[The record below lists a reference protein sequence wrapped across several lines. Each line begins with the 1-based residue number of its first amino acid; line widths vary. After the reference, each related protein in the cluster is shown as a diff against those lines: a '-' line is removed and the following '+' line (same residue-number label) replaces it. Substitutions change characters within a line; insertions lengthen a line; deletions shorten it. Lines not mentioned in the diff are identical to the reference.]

1 MSKKWK
7 RALFGGIGA
16 IMIALVV
23 TLGITGAFPDGMQ
36 AEKEEQ
42 KNVTKDE
49 QEIGETKGHGKDQD
63 QGQEQSQGQGK
74 NQGQGQSPGQGQ
86 GRGQSHGKDQEQG
99 QEQSQGQGQNQGQGQ
114 SQSQGQEQGQGPGQG
129 QSQGQGENQSPDK
142 GDGSGKESDEQI
154 QASAEDWDSYLEQQ
168 VQEGIQSIAQSG
180 AEVPSE
186 TQMRWATEDLY
197 NPIDIGPLPEVEPQ
211 WVYCNSRAVNGV
223 QQEEKAYIDQIASEM
238 VQGLRTP
245 EEAESVIAAYLEAQG
260 LPERLSY
267 FYGVRAYG
275 KDQFLLRNLERAS
288 VRGQEWMDTDFN
300 YIYYALYTE
309 GEYDEFGQL
318 YFYDWQVSF

>member
-7 RALFGGIGA
+7 RALYGGIGA

-36 AEKEEQ
+36 AKREEQ

-49 QEIGETKGHGKDQD
+49 QETGETKGQGKDQD
-63 QGQEQSQGQGK
+63 QGQG
-74 NQGQGQSPGQGQ
+74 
-86 GRGQSHGKDQEQG
+86 
-99 QEQSQGQGQNQGQGQ
+99 QSQGQGQGQSHGKYQEQSRGQSQSQGQGQ
-114 SQSQGQEQGQGPGQG
+114 SQSQGQEQSQGPGQSQG
-129 QSQGQGENQSPDK
+129 QGQGENQSPDK
-142 GDGSGKESDEQI
+142 EDGSGKESDEQI

-223 QQEEKAYIDQIASEM
+223 QQEEKVYIDQIASEM

>member
-36 AEKEEQ
+36 AEREEQ

-49 QEIGETKGHGKDQD
+49 QEIGETKGQGQDQD
-63 QGQEQSQGQGK
+63 QGQEQSQGQGQNSGQGR
-74 NQGQGQSPGQGQ
+74 NQGQGQSPGQG
-86 GRGQSHGKDQEQG
+86 
-99 QEQSQGQGQNQGQGQ
+99 QGQGQNQGQGQ

-129 QSQGQGENQSPDK
+129 QSQGQGENQSSDK

>member
-23 TLGITGAFPDGMQ
+23 TLGITGAFPDGKQ
-36 AEKEEQ
+36 AEKE
-42 KNVTKDE
+42 E
-49 QEIGETKGHGKDQD
+49 QEIGETKGQGKDQD
-63 QGQEQSQGQGK
+63 QGQDQKPGQGQSQGQGQ
-74 NQGQGQSPGQGQ
+74 NQVQGQGQGQSHGKYQEQ
-86 GRGQSHGKDQEQG
+86 SRGQS
-99 QEQSQGQGQNQGQGQ
+99 QNQGQGQ
-114 SQSQGQEQGQGPGQG
+114 SQSQGQEQGQGPSQG

>member
-49 QEIGETKGHGKDQD
+49 QEIGETKGQGQDQN
-63 QGQEQSQGQGK
+63 QGQEQSQGQGQNPGQGQ
-74 NQGQGQSPGQGQ
+74 NQGQGQSLGQG
-86 GRGQSHGKDQEQG
+86 K
-99 QEQSQGQGQNQGQGQ
+99 GQGQNQGQGQ

>member
-23 TLGITGAFPDGMQ
+23 TFGITGAFPDGMQ

-49 QEIGETKGHGKDQD
+49 QEIGETKGQGKDQE
-63 QGQEQSQGQGK
+63 QGQEQSQGQGQ
-74 NQGQGQSPGQGQ
+74 NQGQGQSPEQGQGQ
-86 GRGQSHGKDQEQG
+86 GQSQGKYQEQG

-114 SQSQGQEQGQGPGQG
+114 SQSQGQEQGQGPSQG

>member
-36 AEKEEQ
+36 AKREEQ
-42 KNVTKDE
+42 KNVTRDE

-63 QGQEQSQGQGK
+63 QGQEQSQGQGQ

-86 GRGQSHGKDQEQG
+86 GRGQSHGKYQEQG

-260 LPERLSY
+260 LPERLSN

>member
-49 QEIGETKGHGKDQD
+49 QEIGETKGQGKDQD
-63 QGQEQSQGQGK
+63 QGQGQSQG
-74 NQGQGQSPGQGQ
+74 PGQ
-86 GRGQSHGKDQEQG
+86 GQSHGKY
-99 QEQSQGQGQNQGQGQ
+99 QEQSRGQSQSQGQGQ
-114 SQSQGQEQGQGPGQG
+114 SQSQGQEQNQGPGQG

-142 GDGSGKESDEQI
+142 GDGSGKESNEQI
-154 QASAEDWDSYLEQQ
+154 QVSAEDWDSYLEQQ

>member
-1 MSKKWK
+1 MSKIWK

-42 KNVTKDE
+42 QNVTKDE

-86 GRGQSHGKDQEQG
+86 GRGQSHGKYQEQG
-99 QEQSQGQGQNQGQGQ
+99 QEQSQGPGQ
-114 SQSQGQEQGQGPGQG
+114 SQG
-129 QSQGQGENQSPDK
+129 QGQGENQSPDK

-223 QQEEKAYIDQIASEM
+223 QQEEKVYIDQIASEM

-288 VRGQEWMDTDFN
+288 VRGQECMDTDFN

-309 GEYDEFGQL
+309 GEYDECGQL

>member
-49 QEIGETKGHGKDQD
+49 QEIGETKGQGKDQD
-63 QGQEQSQGQGK
+63 QGQ
-74 NQGQGQSPGQGQ
+74 
-86 GRGQSHGKDQEQG
+86 GQSHGKYQEQS
-99 QEQSQGQGQNQGQGQ
+99 QEQSQGQSQNQGQGQ
-114 SQSQGQEQGQGPGQG
+114 SQSQGQEQGQGPGQSQG
-129 QSQGQGENQSPDK
+129 QGQGENQSPDK
-142 GDGSGKESDEQI
+142 EDGSGKESDEQI

>member
-36 AEKEEQ
+36 AEREEQ

-49 QEIGETKGHGKDQD
+49 QEIGETKG
-63 QGQEQSQGQGK
+63 QGPGQSQGQGQ
-74 NQGQGQSPGQGQ
+74 NQGQGQGQGQNPGQGQ
-86 GRGQSHGKDQEQG
+86 NQGPGQSPG
-99 QEQSQGQGQNQGQGQ
+99 QGQGQNQGQGQ

-142 GDGSGKESDEQI
+142 EDGSGKESDEQI

-288 VRGQEWMDTDFN
+288 VRGQEWMDTDFK

>member
-23 TLGITGAFPDGMQ
+23 TFGITGAFPDGMQ

-49 QEIGETKGHGKDQD
+49 QEIGETKGQGQDQD
-63 QGQEQSQGQGK
+63 QGQEQSQGQGQNPGQGQ

-86 GRGQSHGKDQEQG
+86 GQGQGQSPGQG
-99 QEQSQGQGQNQGQGQ
+99 QGQGQNQGQGQ
-114 SQSQGQEQGQGPGQG
+114 SQSQGQEQGQGSGQG

>member
-36 AEKEEQ
+36 AEREEQ

-49 QEIGETKGHGKDQD
+49 QEIGETKG
-63 QGQEQSQGQGK
+63 QGPGQSQGQGQ
-74 NQGQGQSPGQGQ
+74 NQGQGQGQGQNPGQGQ
-86 GRGQSHGKDQEQG
+86 NQGPGQSPG
-99 QEQSQGQGQNQGQGQ
+99 QGQGQNQGQGQ

-142 GDGSGKESDEQI
+142 EDGSGKESDEQI

-309 GEYDEFGQL
+309 GEDDEFGQL

>member
-49 QEIGETKGHGKDQD
+49 QEIGETKGQGKDQD
-63 QGQEQSQGQGK
+63 QGQ
-74 NQGQGQSPGQGQ
+74 GQSHGPGQ
-86 GRGQSHGKDQEQG
+86 GQSHGKYQEQS
-99 QEQSQGQGQNQGQGQ
+99 QEQSQGQSQNQGQGQ
-114 SQSQGQEQGQGPGQG
+114 SQSQGQEQGQGPGQSQG
-129 QSQGQGENQSPDK
+129 QGQGENQSPDK
-142 GDGSGKESDEQI
+142 EDGSGKESDEQI

-197 NPIDIGPLPEVEPQ
+197 NPIDIGPFRRWSPSG
-211 WVYCNSRAVNGV
+211 C
-223 QQEEKAYIDQIASEM
+223 IA
-238 VQGLRTP
+238 
-245 EEAESVIAAYLEAQG
+245 I
-260 LPERLSY
+260 PER
-267 FYGVRAYG
+267 
-275 KDQFLLRNLERAS
+275 
-288 VRGQEWMDTDFN
+288 
-300 YIYYALYTE
+300 
-309 GEYDEFGQL
+309 
-318 YFYDWQVSF
+318 

>member
-49 QEIGETKGHGKDQD
+49 QEIGETKGQGKDQD
-63 QGQEQSQGQGK
+63 QGQ
-74 NQGQGQSPGQGQ
+74 GQSHGPGQ
-86 GRGQSHGKDQEQG
+86 GQSHGKY
-99 QEQSQGQGQNQGQGQ
+99 QEQSRGQSQSQGQGQ
-114 SQSQGQEQGQGPGQG
+114 SQSQDQEQNQGPGQG

>member
-23 TLGITGAFPDGMQ
+23 TFGITGAFPDGMQ

-42 KNVTKDE
+42 KNVTKDV
-49 QEIGETKGHGKDQD
+49 QEIGETKGQGKYQE
-63 QGQEQSQGQGK
+63 QGQEQSQGQGQ
-74 NQGQGQSPGQGQ
+74 NQGQGQSPEQGQGQ
-86 GRGQSHGKDQEQG
+86 GQSQGKYQEQG

-114 SQSQGQEQGQGPGQG
+114 SQSQGQEQGQGPSQG

>member
-49 QEIGETKGHGKDQD
+49 QEIGETKGQGKDQD
-63 QGQEQSQGQGK
+63 QGQGQSQGQGQNPGQGQ
-74 NQGQGQSPGQGQ
+74 NQGPGQSPGQG
-86 GRGQSHGKDQEQG
+86 
-99 QEQSQGQGQNQGQGQ
+99 QGQGQNQGQGQ

>member
-1 MSKKWK
+1 
-7 RALFGGIGA
+7 
-16 IMIALVV
+16 
-23 TLGITGAFPDGMQ
+23 Q
-36 AEKEEQ
+36 
-42 KNVTKDE
+42 
-49 QEIGETKGHGKDQD
+49 
-63 QGQEQSQGQGK
+63 
-74 NQGQGQSPGQGQ
+74 
-86 GRGQSHGKDQEQG
+86 GQSHGKY
-99 QEQSQGQGQNQGQGQ
+99 QEQSRGQSQSQGQGQ
-114 SQSQGQEQGQGPGQG
+114 SQSQDQEQNQGPGQG
-129 QSQGQGENQSPDK
+129 QSQGQGENQSPYK
-142 GDGSGKESDEQI
+142 GDGSGEESDEQI

>member
-7 RALFGGIGA
+7 RALYGGIGA

-36 AEKEEQ
+36 AKREEQ

-49 QEIGETKGHGKDQD
+49 QETGETKGQGKDQD
-63 QGQEQSQGQGK
+63 QGQGQSQG
-74 NQGQGQSPGQGQ
+74 PGQ
-86 GRGQSHGKDQEQG
+86 GQSHGKY
-99 QEQSQGQGQNQGQGQ
+99 QEQSRGQSQSQGQGQ
-114 SQSQGQEQGQGPGQG
+114 SQSQGQEQSQGPGQSQG
-129 QSQGQGENQSPDK
+129 QGQGENQSPDK
-142 GDGSGKESDEQI
+142 EDGSGKESDEQI

-223 QQEEKAYIDQIASEM
+223 QQEEKVYIDQIASEM

>member
-23 TLGITGAFPDGMQ
+23 TFGITGAFPDGMQ

-42 KNVTKDE
+42 QNVTKDE
-49 QEIGETKGHGKDQD
+49 QEIGETKGQGKDQD
-63 QGQEQSQGQGK
+63 QGQGQSPGQGQ

-86 GRGQSHGKDQEQG
+86 GQGQSHGKDQEQG
-99 QEQSQGQGQNQGQGQ
+99 QEQSQGPGQ
-114 SQSQGQEQGQGPGQG
+114 SQG
-129 QSQGQGENQSPDK
+129 QGQGENQSPDK

-154 QASAEDWDSYLEQQ
+154 QVSAEDWDSYLEQQ

>member
-36 AEKEEQ
+36 AEKGEQ
-42 KNVTKDE
+42 QNVTRDE

-86 GRGQSHGKDQEQG
+86 GRGQSHGKYQEQG
-99 QEQSQGQGQNQGQGQ
+99 QEQSQGRGQKQGQGQ

-245 EEAESVIAAYLEAQG
+245 EEAESVIAAYLEA
-260 LPERLSY
+260 
-267 FYGVRAYG
+267 
-275 KDQFLLRNLERAS
+275 
-288 VRGQEWMDTDFN
+288 
-300 YIYYALYTE
+300 
-309 GEYDEFGQL
+309 
-318 YFYDWQVSF
+318 

>member
-23 TLGITGAFPDGMQ
+23 TLGITGAFPDGKQ
-36 AEKEEQ
+36 AEKE
-42 KNVTKDE
+42 E
-49 QEIGETKGHGKDQD
+49 QEIGETKGQGKDQD
-63 QGQEQSQGQGK
+63 QGQDQK
-74 NQGQGQSPGQGQ
+74 PGQG
-86 GRGQSHGKDQEQG
+86 
-99 QEQSQGQGQNQGQGQ
+99 QSQGQGQNQVQGQGQGQSHGKYQEQSRGQSQSQGQGQ
-114 SQSQGQEQGQGPGQG
+114 SQSQDQEQNQGPGQG

>member
-36 AEKEEQ
+36 AEREEQ

-49 QEIGETKGHGKDQD
+49 QEIGETKG
-63 QGQEQSQGQGK
+63 QGPGQSQGQGQ
-74 NQGQGQSPGQGQ
+74 NQGQGQGQGQNPGQGQ
-86 GRGQSHGKDQEQG
+86 NQGPGQSPG
-99 QEQSQGQGQNQGQGQ
+99 QGQGQNQGQGQ

-142 GDGSGKESDEQI
+142 EDGSGKESDEQI

-223 QQEEKAYIDQIASEM
+223 QQEEKAYIDQIDSEM

>member
-42 KNVTKDE
+42 QNVTKDE
-49 QEIGETKGHGKDQD
+49 QEIGETKGQGQDQD
-63 QGQEQSQGQGK
+63 QSQEHSQGQGQ
-74 NQGQGQSPGQGQ
+74 NQGQGQSPEQGQGQ
-86 GRGQSHGKDQEQG
+86 GQSHGKYQEQG
-99 QEQSQGQGQNQGQGQ
+99 QEQSQGRGQNQGQGQ
-114 SQSQGQEQGQGPGQG
+114 SQSQGQVQGQGPG

-245 EEAESVIAAYLEAQG
+245 EEAESVIATYLEAQG

>member
-1 MSKKWK
+1 M
-7 RALFGGIGA
+7 
-16 IMIALVV
+16 
-23 TLGITGAFPDGMQ
+23 
-36 AEKEEQ
+36 
-42 KNVTKDE
+42 TKDE
-49 QEIGETKGHGKDQD
+49 QEIGETKG
-63 QGQEQSQGQGK
+63 QGPGQSQGQGQ
-74 NQGQGQSPGQGQ
+74 NQGQGQGQGQNPGQGQ
-86 GRGQSHGKDQEQG
+86 NQGPGQSPG
-99 QEQSQGQGQNQGQGQ
+99 QGQGQNQGQGQ

-142 GDGSGKESDEQI
+142 EDGSGKESDEQI

>member
-23 TLGITGAFPDGMQ
+23 TFGITGAFPDGMQ

-49 QEIGETKGHGKDQD
+49 QEIGETKGQGQDQD
-63 QGQEQSQGQGK
+63 QGQEQSQGQGQ
-74 NQGQGQSPGQGQ
+74 NPGQGQ
-86 GRGQSHGKDQEQG
+86 NQG
-99 QEQSQGQGQNQGQGQ
+99 PGQNQGQGQ

>member
-49 QEIGETKGHGKDQD
+49 QEIGETKGQGKDQD
-63 QGQEQSQGQGK
+63 QGQGQSQG
-74 NQGQGQSPGQGQ
+74 PGQ
-86 GRGQSHGKDQEQG
+86 GQSHGKY
-99 QEQSQGQGQNQGQGQ
+99 QEQSRGQSQSQGQGQ
-114 SQSQGQEQGQGPGQG
+114 SQSQGQEQNQGPGQG

-142 GDGSGKESDEQI
+142 GDGSGKESNEQI
-154 QASAEDWDSYLEQQ
+154 QVSAEDWDSYLEQQ

-260 LPERLSY
+260 LPERLSN

>member
-1 MSKKWK
+1 MPKKWK

-23 TLGITGAFPDGMQ
+23 TFGITGAFPDGMQ

-49 QEIGETKGHGKDQD
+49 QEIGENKGQGKDQD
-63 QGQEQSQGQGK
+63 QGQGQSQGQGQNPGQGQ
-74 NQGQGQSPGQGQ
+74 NQGPGQSPGQG
-86 GRGQSHGKDQEQG
+86 
-99 QEQSQGQGQNQGQGQ
+99 QGQGQNQGQGQ

>member
-36 AEKEEQ
+36 AEREEQ

-49 QEIGETKGHGKDQD
+49 QEIGETKGQGQDQD
-63 QGQEQSQGQGK
+63 QGQEQSQGQGQNSGQGR
-74 NQGQGQSPGQGQ
+74 NQGQGQSPGQG
-86 GRGQSHGKDQEQG
+86 
-99 QEQSQGQGQNQGQGQ
+99 QGQGQNQGQGQ

>member
-49 QEIGETKGHGKDQD
+49 QEIGETKGQGKDQD
-63 QGQEQSQGQGK
+63 QGQ
-74 NQGQGQSPGQGQ
+74 GQSHGPGQ
-86 GRGQSHGKDQEQG
+86 GQSHGKY
-99 QEQSQGQGQNQGQGQ
+99 QEQSRGQSQSQGQGQ
-114 SQSQGQEQGQGPGQG
+114 SQSQDQEQNQGPGQG

-309 GEYDEFGQL
+309 GGYDEFGQL

>member
-36 AEKEEQ
+36 AEREEQ

-49 QEIGETKGHGKDQD
+49 QEIGETKGQGKDQD
-63 QGQEQSQGQGK
+63 QGQ
-74 NQGQGQSPGQGQ
+74 GQSHGPGQ
-86 GRGQSHGKDQEQG
+86 GQSHGKY
-99 QEQSQGQGQNQGQGQ
+99 QEQSRGQSQSQGQGQ
-114 SQSQGQEQGQGPGQG
+114 SQSQDQEQNQGPGQG

>member
-23 TLGITGAFPDGMQ
+23 TFGITGAFPDGMQ

-49 QEIGETKGHGKDQD
+49 QEIGETKGQGKYQE
-63 QGQEQSQGQGK
+63 QGQEQSQGQGQ
-74 NQGQGQSPGQGQ
+74 NQGQGQSPEQGQGQ
-86 GRGQSHGKDQEQG
+86 GQSQGKYQEQG

-114 SQSQGQEQGQGPGQG
+114 SQSQGQEQGQGPSQG

>member
-23 TLGITGAFPDGMQ
+23 TFGITGAFPDGMQ
-36 AEKEEQ
+36 AEKEEKQ
-42 KNVTKDE
+42 NVTKDE
-49 QEIGETKGHGKDQD
+49 QEVGETKGQGKDQD
-63 QGQEQSQGQGK
+63 QGQGQSQGPGQ

-86 GRGQSHGKDQEQG
+86 GQGQSHGKDQEQG

-114 SQSQGQEQGQGPGQG
+114 SQSQDQEQNQGPGQG

-245 EEAESVIAAYLEAQG
+245 EEAESVIAAYLEDQG

>member
-23 TLGITGAFPDGMQ
+23 TFGITGAFPDGMQ

-49 QEIGETKGHGKDQD
+49 QEIGENKGQGKDQD
-63 QGQEQSQGQGK
+63 QGQGQSQGQGQNPGQGQ
-74 NQGQGQSPGQGQ
+74 NQGPGQSPGQG
-86 GRGQSHGKDQEQG
+86 
-99 QEQSQGQGQNQGQGQ
+99 QGQGQNQGQGQ

>member
-49 QEIGETKGHGKDQD
+49 QEIGETKGQGKDQD
-63 QGQEQSQGQGK
+63 QGQ
-74 NQGQGQSPGQGQ
+74 GQSHGPGQ
-86 GRGQSHGKDQEQG
+86 GQSHGKY
-99 QEQSQGQGQNQGQGQ
+99 QEQSRGQSQSQGQGQ
-114 SQSQGQEQGQGPGQG
+114 SQSQDQEQNQGPGQG

-142 GDGSGKESDEQI
+142 EDGSGKESDEQI

>member
-36 AEKEEQ
+36 AEREEQ

-49 QEIGETKGHGKDQD
+49 QEIGETKGQGKDQD
-63 QGQEQSQGQGK
+63 QGQ
-74 NQGQGQSPGQGQ
+74 GQSHGPGQ
-86 GRGQSHGKDQEQG
+86 GQSHGKY
-99 QEQSQGQGQNQGQGQ
+99 QEQSRGQSQSQGQGQ
-114 SQSQGQEQGQGPGQG
+114 SQSQDQEQNQGPGQG

-142 GDGSGKESDEQI
+142 EDGSGKESNEQI

>member
-49 QEIGETKGHGKDQD
+49 QEIGETKGQGQDQD
-63 QGQEQSQGQGK
+63 QGQ
-74 NQGQGQSPGQGQ
+74 
-86 GRGQSHGKDQEQG
+86 GQSHGKY
-99 QEQSQGQGQNQGQGQ
+99 QEQSRGQSQSQGQGQ
-114 SQSQGQEQGQGPGQG
+114 SQSQDQEQNQGPGQG

-142 GDGSGKESDEQI
+142 EDGSGKESNEQI

>member
-36 AEKEEQ
+36 AKREEQ
-42 KNVTKDE
+42 QNVTKDE

-63 QGQEQSQGQGK
+63 
-74 NQGQGQSPGQGQ
+74 
-86 GRGQSHGKDQEQG
+86 QG

-245 EEAESVIAAYLEAQG
+245 EEVESVIAAYLEAQG

>member
-49 QEIGETKGHGKDQD
+49 QEIGETKGQGKDQD
-63 QGQEQSQGQGK
+63 QGQ
-74 NQGQGQSPGQGQ
+74 GQSHGPGQ
-86 GRGQSHGKDQEQG
+86 GQSHGKYQEQS
-99 QEQSQGQGQNQGQGQ
+99 QEQSQGQSQSQGQGQ
-114 SQSQGQEQGQGPGQG
+114 SQSQDQEQNQGPGQG

>member
-23 TLGITGAFPDGMQ
+23 TFGITGAFPDGMQ

-49 QEIGETKGHGKDQD
+49 QEIGETKGQGKDQD
-63 QGQEQSQGQGK
+63 QGQ
-74 NQGQGQSPGQGQ
+74 GQSHGPGQ
-86 GRGQSHGKDQEQG
+86 GQSHGKY
-99 QEQSQGQGQNQGQGQ
+99 QEQSRGQSQSQGQGQ
-114 SQSQGQEQGQGPGQG
+114 SQSQDQEQNQGPGQG

>member
-49 QEIGETKGHGKDQD
+49 QEIGETKGQGKDQD
-63 QGQEQSQGQGK
+63 
-74 NQGQGQSPGQGQ
+74 
-86 GRGQSHGKDQEQG
+86 
-99 QEQSQGQGQNQGQGQ
+99 QGQGQ
-114 SQSQGQEQGQGPGQG
+114 SQSQDQEQNQGPGQG